1 MLRHLPT
8 SANQAEARDD
18 IIIWSETPMNP
29 KHLTLLVAMA
39 LGVSLDATASGYRFG
54 SQSVSSQGTADAN
67 GAEAADASTIF
78 ANPAGLSRLEG
89 RQIVGG
95 VTAVVPHSTYQD
107 AGSTRFTHTPT
118 GGKAS
123 QDDYVPSVVAG
134 PSLYYSQKIDNQWT
148 AGVGV
153 FVPYGTKLD
162 YDNDWAGRYSLT
174 NIKLESVNINP
185 SVAFKLS
192 EQHSFGFG
200 IDIEYMKAR
209 LGQGVDV
216 PGSIAAA
223 QAAGSGAALVRQ
235 IMALGGNP
243 AVLATAGDAHAGVE
257 GKDWGYGF
265 NLGYLYSP
273 TPDTRFGI
281 AYRSSIKHELKGN
294 ATWDF
299 ANVTNDAVVNGVLQ
313 AASHHA
319 NSAAR
324 VDIATPETLSINAF
338 HQFDPKWAGMA
349 DVTWTRNSRMDNI
362 NIQFVGAGVG
372 DLVIRQQWKN
382 TVRVSLGANYQLNDA
397 VTLRGGIAHDDAP
410 VQGDTLRHA
419 ALPDADRLQLSFGA
433 NWKLTP
439 ASSLDLA
446 YSYLRFS
453 DVNGNYTNNCNPTA
467 TACTGNGETTH
478 GMWKTRLQLLGLAY
492 NYKF

>member
-1 MLRHLPT
+1 M
-8 SANQAEARDD
+8 NQ
-18 IIIWSETPMNP
+18 
-29 KHLTLLVAMA
+29 KHLTLLVALA
-39 LGVSLDATASGYRFG
+39 LGASLDATASGYRFG
-54 SQSVSSQGTADAN
+54 SQSVSAQGTAEAN
-67 GAEAADASTIF
+67 GAEANDASTIF

-95 VTAVVPHSTYQD
+95 ITAVVPHSTFQD
-107 AGSTRFTHTPT
+107 AGSTRFTRTPT
-118 GGKAS
+118 GGPTS
-123 QDDYVPSVVAG
+123 QDDYAPSVVAG

-162 YDNDWAGRYSLT
+162 YDNNWSGRYSLT
-174 NIKLESVNINP
+174 NIKLESVTVNP

-192 EQHSFGFG
+192 EQHSLGFG

-209 LGQGVDV
+209 LGQAVDV

-235 IMALGGNP
+235 IVTLGGNP
-243 AVLATAGDAHAGVE
+243 AALATAGDAHAGVE

-265 NLGYLYSP
+265 NVGYLYSP
-273 TPDTRFGI
+273 APGTRFGI
-281 AYRSSIKHELKGN
+281 AYRSSIKHELKGG
-294 ATWDF
+294 AVWDF
-299 ANVTNDAVVNGVLQ
+299 STVTGDAVVNKVLQ
-313 AASHHA
+313 GASHHV
-319 NSAAR
+319 NSASR
-324 VDIATPETLSINAF
+324 VDISTPETLSVNAF

-349 DVTWTRNSRMDNI
+349 DVTWTRNSRLQDI

-382 TVRVSLGANYQLNDA
+382 TVRVAFGANYRLDDTT
-397 VTLRGGIAHDDAP
+397 VLRAGIAHDDAP
-410 VQGDTLRHA
+410 VRNDTLRHA

-446 YSYLRFS
+446 YSWLHFS
-453 DVNGNYTNNCNPTA
+453 DASGNYTNDCNPA
-467 TACTGNGETTH
+467 QTACTGNGETTR
-478 GMWKTRLQLLGLAY
+478 GTWKTRMQLIGLAY